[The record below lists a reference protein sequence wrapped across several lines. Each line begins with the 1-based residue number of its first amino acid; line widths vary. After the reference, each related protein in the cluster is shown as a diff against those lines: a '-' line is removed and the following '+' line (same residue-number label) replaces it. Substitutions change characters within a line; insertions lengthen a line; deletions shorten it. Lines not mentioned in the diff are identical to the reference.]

1 MKHEE
6 EKKDKGTQKPAQ
18 EGENRGYTAHGH
30 AQAREDYHE
39 YEDGVDDDPN
49 EHESYETEDKE
60 HLHQPSKYD
69 MALAKYETNL
79 NDEETAKFVADLL
92 REKSAAYNNVECKKT
107 LFNCID
113 LTSLKSTD
121 NDESIL
127 RLTEKVNAFEA
138 AYPDLKNVAALCT
151 YPNFSHLVSQ
161 SLEVEEVQV
170 AAVAGGFPTAQTFT
184 EVKVAE
190 VALAVHDGADE
201 VDIVIPVGK
210 FLDGNY
216 EEMCDEIQEMKEL
229 CGERKLKVI
238 LECTLL
244 KTASNIKKAAILAMY
259 SGADFIKTSTGKE
272 GSVASPEAAYVM
284 CQAIREYFGLTGQRV
299 GFKAAG
305 GINTVDDAVA
315 YYTIAKE
322 VLGDEWM
329 NNEYFRIGT
338 SRLANLLLS
347 DILGEETRF
356 F

>member
-6 EKKDKGTQKPAQ
+6 EKKNKGMKESSERETVCNNANGNAK
-18 EGENRGYTAHGH
+18 
-30 AQAREDYHE
+30 AREDYHE

-49 EHESYETEDKE
+49 EPEYYETEDKE

-69 MALAKYETNL
+69 TALSKYETNL
-79 NDEETAKFVADLL
+79 NDAETAQFVAHLL
-92 REKSAAYNNVECKKT
+92 EEKSAAYNNVECKKT

-113 LTSLKSTD
+113 LTSLKTTD

-127 RLTEKVNAFEA
+127 HLTERVNAFEA

-151 YPNFSHLVSQ
+151 YPNFTHLVSQ

-170 AAVAGGFPTAQTFT
+170 AAVAGGFPSAQTFT

-201 VDIVIPVGK
+201 VDIVLPVGK

-216 EEMCDEIQEMKEL
+216 EEMCDEIQEIKEL
-229 CGERKLKVI
+229 CGDRKLKVI
-238 LECTLL
+238 LECSLL

-259 SGADFIKTSTGKE
+259 CGADFIKTSTGKE
-272 GSVASPEAAYVM
+272 GSVATPEAAYVM
-284 CQAIREYFGLTGQRV
+284 CQAIREYYGLTGQRV

-305 GINTVDDAVA
+305 GINTVEQALA

-347 DILGEETRF
+347 DILGTETRF